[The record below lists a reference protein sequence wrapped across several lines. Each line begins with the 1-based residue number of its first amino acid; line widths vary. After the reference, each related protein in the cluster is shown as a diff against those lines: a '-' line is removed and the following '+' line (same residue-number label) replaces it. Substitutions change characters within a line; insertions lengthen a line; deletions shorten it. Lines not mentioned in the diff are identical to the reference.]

1 MWLLRLMTIVGV
13 RVWVLHCEG
22 LAIVRSP
29 ALQLAEP
36 YIHFFALKV
45 CCHTGLATYL
55 NEWIGY

>member
-36 YIHFFALKV
+36 YIHFL
-45 CCHTGLATYL
+45 H
-55 NEWIGY
+55 